1 MIGKVVM
8 RSKAQMH
15 VDRSDGKYDF
25 YTGLFCITC
34 RDACASN
41 NRFVR
46 GDASICCL
54 RDPDDCSSHICE
66 YHAGGGRDPRWRQ
79 NVPDLW
85 QPVAPGP
92 VLLGQLPR

>member
-41 NRFVR
+41 TRFVR

-66 YHAGGGRDPRWRQ
+66 YHAGGG
-79 NVPDLW
+79 
-85 QPVAPGP
+85 A
-92 VLLGQLPR
+92 